1 MTYNLVNIPLTR
13 RQNDLELER
22 VLSREHARG
31 LKEGERAEV
40 ATRLSSTNNWGHV
53 FSIEECV

>member
-13 RQNDLELER
+13 RQNDFKLER

-40 ATRLSSTNNWGHV
+40 PTRLSSTNNWGHV
-53 FSIEECV
+53 FSIEKCL